1 MQSMRWCSVHR
12 TGPVFF
18 LWAKGEGILF
28 WNWCSEICV
37 LYSFIVFSQRYFYVP
52 KLFSPSSCLF
62 FWCCS
67 HFFTQI
73 FMGSQV
79 VSKASN
85 SMIQVT
91 SCHWDIQYSSLL
103 LVIGLFDG
111 PIAKKCDQT
120 LIPSKV
126 IISKTFEK
134 LWCMASMNPRIL
146 WSHTN
151 KSGIHQSLY
160 KLEAWKFRV

>member
-1 MQSMRWCSVHR
+1 MQRASNRPS
-12 TGPVFF
+12 F
-18 LWAKGEGILF
+18 LFMSKGEGILF
-28 WNWCSEICV
+28 CIWCSEICV
-37 LYSFIVFSQRYFYVP
+37 LYSFIVFCQRYFYVP
-52 KLFSPSSCLF
+52 NMFSPSSCLF

-67 HFFTQI
+67 HFFPQV

-91 SCHWDIQYSSLL
+91 SCHWDIQYSSLF
-103 LVIGLFDG
+103 LVILLFDG
-111 PIAKKCDQT
+111 HIAKKCDQT

-134 LWCMASMNPRIL
+134 LWWAASMNPRIS

-151 KSGIHQSLY
+151 KSGIHQSLC